1 MRVLLI
7 NPPLHSLYYAADI
20 IFPPMSLMC
29 VGAALEKGGH
39 EVFIKDLTIDS
50 SPIDY
55 THTDIVG
62 LTCTTSQFNTALSLA
77 EEAHEA
83 GKPVF
88 MGGVHATFDAESAI
102 CSGGALS
109 PPVVDYVVGGEG
121 EMTALE
127 LCEGLEAAG
136 KDFNPEKVAG
146 LSWFDKDSK
155 RVIHNPERPAIPD
168 IDSLPYP
175 ARHLL
180 DLPTYKTRLRKNK
193 SGTTILTSRG
203 CPFKCIY
210 CVVPN
215 TNGALYRCRSAKSVV
230 DEIESLMTKYGFEDF
245 LFVDDIFTI
254 NTRRT
259 NAICDEII
267 KRDLDIAWWCQSRAD
282 TLVKNEKMVEKM
294 AKSGCKM
301 VFIGFE
307 TPNERI
313 LQTYGKRS
321 SADIGTDAVKL
332 LAQYGIQTMGSF
344 MMGEI
349 SETREEI
356 QNTIDYSRELNIE
369 YAQFSILTPFL
380 GTKLY
385 EQVKERI
392 LTYDWDKYD
401 GAHAVLK
408 LDNLLPQEIEG
419 LLEKAYKQFYLR
431 PKWLVKNLIGLNPK
445 QVWALLKCF

>member
-7 NPPLHSLYYAADI
+7 NPPLHSLYYAANI

-29 VGAALEKGGH
+29 IAAALEKGGH
-39 EVFIKDLTIDS
+39 KVEIKDKVIDE
-50 SPIDY
+50 SPVDY
-55 THTDIVG
+55 ADADIVG
-62 LTCTTSQFNTALSLA
+62 ITCTKSQFKKALSFA

-83 GKPVF
+83 GKPTF
-88 MGGVHATFDAESAI
+88 MGGVHATFDAESALKT
-102 CSGGALS
+102 G
-109 PPVVDYVVGGEG
+109 VVDYVARGEG
-121 EMTALE
+121 EMTAIE
-127 LCEGLEAAG
+127 LCEGLEIAG
-136 KDFNPEKVAG
+136 KNFKPEKVAG
-146 LSWFDKDSK
+146 LSWFDEDSK
-155 RVIHNPERPAIPD
+155 RVIHNPERSAISD
-168 IDSLPYP
+168 IDGLPYP

-180 DLPTYKTRLRKNK
+180 DTNAYKISLRKK
-193 SGTTILTSRG
+193 KLGATMLTSRG
-203 CPFKCIY
+203 CPFSCTY

-215 TNGALYRCRSAKSVV
+215 TNGARYRCRSAKSVV

-254 NTRRT
+254 NTKRT
-259 NAICDEII
+259 IMICDEII
-267 KRDLDIAWWCQSRAD
+267 QRGLDIAWWCQSRAD
-282 TLVKNEKMVEKM
+282 TLVNNEKMVEKM
-294 AKSGCKM
+294 AFSGCQM

-313 LQTYGKRS
+313 LQAYGKRS
-321 SADIGTDAVKL
+321 SADIGKNAVEL

-349 SETREEI
+349 SETREEV
-356 QNTIDYSRELNIE
+356 QNTIDYAKELGIE
-369 YAQFSILTPFL
+369 YAQFSILTPFP

-392 LTYDWDKYD
+392 LTRDWDKYD

-419 LLEKAYKQFYLR
+419 LLEKAYRQFYLR
-431 PKWLVKNLIGLNPK
+431 PKWLVRNLTGLNPK
-445 QVWALLKCF
+445 QIWALLKCF